1 MMMLYLF
8 YLINLVLGKLYAAS
22 RVSVGYMEWS
32 YPLLKYDFLVN
43 LLVTLWVVK
52 PCEQSY
58 LNQMTKGL
66 EVDME

>member
-1 MMMLYLF
+1 
-8 YLINLVLGKLYAAS
+8 
-22 RVSVGYMEWS
+22 MEWS

-66 EVDME
+66 EVDRYARCARVLAFHSVPCGS